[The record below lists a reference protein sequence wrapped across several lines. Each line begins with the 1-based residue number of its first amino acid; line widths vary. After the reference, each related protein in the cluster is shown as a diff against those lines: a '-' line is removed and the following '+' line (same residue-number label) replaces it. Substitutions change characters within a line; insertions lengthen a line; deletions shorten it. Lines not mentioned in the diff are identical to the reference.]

1 MGSIVLHLEFY
12 NIIFNLLG
20 LIEFPF
26 HFLKV
31 FLLDMKQEQSAE
43 YCNNKNMVG
52 NLLQLNFYNKMI
64 EIVGF
69 MELKNVN
76 HK

>member
-1 MGSIVLHLEFY
+1 
-12 NIIFNLLG
+12 
-20 LIEFPF
+20 
-26 HFLKV
+26 
-31 FLLDMKQEQSAE
+31 MKQEQSAE
-43 YCNNKNMVG
+43 YCNNKKMGG